1 MKVAIMQIGKNGFQ
15 DNNYTALKSTLM
27 GNDQVRLKFFKTSGV
42 RGELENLVKELKI
55 KLETDIKRK
64 IIIKKIGFTLV
75 INKLRKRLL

>member
-1 MKVAIMQIGKNGFQ
+1 MQIGKNGFQ